1 MKSLIALLLLSVF
14 ATDLPA
20 KEKESPATK
29 AEESPQPAN
38 PKQRIEEVFENNRK
52 LIRFYDKVGNKIKE
66 LEVGVKETR
75 TRISKENAF
84 DHAGFKVS
92 ISTDVAAV
100 IEARR
105 KHSGR
110 DIELVRQESNSAR
123 ISDNKKYLVLEE
135 SRLDF
140 VEYADIKY
148 DSEYVEDPAE
158 NTSVSRVYNA
168 EGKEILMLNNTEGW
182 NPLVSNTG
190 QFFAVTIGESEG
202 LKILNLKKEVLAEV
216 SFLGPT
222 YFSDNDR
229 YILLV
234 NDLLPGR
241 KAEVSVF
248 DAKEN
253 KLELRILLLEE
264 CCGDT
269 NKVEILED
277 KREIIIRHEWDVK
290 TNRWLVPPSI
300 ERIQF

>member
-1 MKSLIALLLLSVF
+1 MKIFIALLLIAVSVF
-14 ATDLPA
+14 PLSAKDTNSTAAEAKGIPPSAT
-20 KEKESPATK
+20 
-29 AEESPQPAN
+29 
-38 PKQRIEEVFENNRK
+38 PKPRIEEVFENNQK
-52 LIRFYDKVGNKIKE
+52 LIRFNDKDGKKIKE
-66 LEVGVKETR
+66 LVVGVKDTR
-75 TRISKENAF
+75 TRIGKEKIF
-84 DHAGFKVS
+84 DRSGFKVS

-148 DSEYVEDPAE
+148 DSEFAEDPAE
-158 NTSVSRVYNA
+158 NVSVARVYNA
-168 EGKEILMLNNTEGW
+168 EGKEILTLNNTEGW

-202 LKILNLKKEVLAEV
+202 LKIINLKKEVLAEV

-241 KAEVSVF
+241 KAAVSVF
-248 DAKEN
+248 DTESMN
-253 KLELRILLLEE
+253 LESEKLEV
-264 CCGDT
+264 D
-269 NKVEILED
+269 VEVFRGIKRMEIFEPQ
-277 KREIIIRHEWDVK
+277 REIVITHAGDVK
-290 TNRWLVPPSI
+290 TRTIKVDRL
-300 ERIQF
+300 RF